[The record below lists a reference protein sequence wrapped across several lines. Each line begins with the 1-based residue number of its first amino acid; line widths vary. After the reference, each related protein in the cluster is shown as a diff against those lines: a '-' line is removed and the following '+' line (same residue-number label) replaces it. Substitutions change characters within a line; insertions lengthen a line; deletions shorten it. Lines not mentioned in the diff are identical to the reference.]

1 MPCCHSAP
9 SVVYSYCINGTGLMT
24 YSTAALAAITAAG
37 ITSPSDQLIASV
49 TFTTE
54 VIRRGTGCSLET
66 AAAEAFATWADLA

>member
-1 MPCCHSAP
+1 
-9 SVVYSYCINGTGLMT
+9 MT

-37 ITSPSDQLIASV
+37 VTSPTAQLIASV

-54 VIRRGTGCSLET
+54 VIRRGTGCSLEA